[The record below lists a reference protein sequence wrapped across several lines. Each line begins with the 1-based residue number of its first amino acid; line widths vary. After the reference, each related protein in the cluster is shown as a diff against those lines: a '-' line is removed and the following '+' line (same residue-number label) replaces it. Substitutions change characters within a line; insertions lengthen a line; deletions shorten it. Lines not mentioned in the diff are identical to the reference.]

1 MPKAEVVGH
10 LADVERVFG
19 YRPLCI
25 ARADPVKWSQVEFA
39 DYAAAAS
46 FRERPLGDVVAE
58 LTAVRAASIA
68 FRRGLNAAA

>member
-1 MPKAEVVGH
+1 M
-10 LADVERVFG
+10 ERVFG

-58 LTAVRAASIA
+58 LTAVRVHP
-68 FRRGLNAAA
+68 FLRGLNAAA